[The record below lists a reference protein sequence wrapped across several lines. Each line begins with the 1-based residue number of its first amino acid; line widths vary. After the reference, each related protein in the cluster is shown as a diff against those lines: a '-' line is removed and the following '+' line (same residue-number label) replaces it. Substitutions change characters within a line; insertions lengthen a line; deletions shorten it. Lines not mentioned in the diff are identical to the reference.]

1 MVDMARDI
9 EEMEETTQPEMGEQ
23 PIYPYGLSIC
33 LTHDELDK
41 LDLDNDCQVGDI
53 LHMVCMA
60 RVTSVSKNETTN
72 GESCRI
78 ELQIF
83 DIETMEN
90 ENEEYSAPRKIQNPY
105 K

>member
-1 MVDMARDI
+1 MVDMARD
-9 EEMEETTQPEMGEQ
+9 MEEIKEDMELQKMEA

-41 LDLDNDCQVGDI
+41 LDLDGDCQVGDL

-60 RVTSVSKNETTN
+60 KVTSVSKNETTD

-78 ELQIF
+78 ELQII
-83 DIETMEN
+83 DIEVAEN
-90 ENEEYSAPRKIQNPY
+90 QNEEYAPRTVRNPY